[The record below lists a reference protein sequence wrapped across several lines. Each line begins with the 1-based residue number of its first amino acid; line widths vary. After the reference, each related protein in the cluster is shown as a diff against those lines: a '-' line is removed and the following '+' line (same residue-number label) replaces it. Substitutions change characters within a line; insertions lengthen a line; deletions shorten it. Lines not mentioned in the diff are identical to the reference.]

1 MSDKVRLP
9 LYLTWNALKR
19 VLGWPYGRSHT
30 QRLETDPKYHHGD
43 PFPSRRKVV
52 ANVRSAHVLWYTPDV
67 LDWLKRRGLRVP
79 GNIEFIGAA

>member
-30 QRLETDPKYHHGD
+30 QRLETDPKYITAIHFRHAG
-43 PFPSRRKVV
+43 
-52 ANVRSAHVLWYTPDV
+52 RSPVH
-67 LDWLKRRGLRVP
+67 
-79 GNIEFIGAA
+79 IGALTCCGTPRMSWTG